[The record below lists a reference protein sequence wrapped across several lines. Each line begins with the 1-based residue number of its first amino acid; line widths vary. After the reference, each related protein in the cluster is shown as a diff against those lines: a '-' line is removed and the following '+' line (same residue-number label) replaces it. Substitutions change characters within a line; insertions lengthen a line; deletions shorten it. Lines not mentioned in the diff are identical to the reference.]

1 MRTRHVIAGANTV
14 AVTVV
19 VDLGSPSSARAS
31 EDSLALNG
39 TYIATSNGDW
49 AKTNDS
55 CHDEAT
61 VTSTW
66 TITSIC
72 SNPVDRTGQV
82 VSDQGWTAPILHNS
96 DAWIVDRDIP
106 NWERC
111 PGGTTAIGHQRYR
124 FWPVDATGYV
134 APGSPTLGGEERT
147 TGPSGAC
154 GVNKLLVIRMPF
166 RLDRVA

>member
-1 MRTRHVIAGANTV
+1 MRSRRVIASATVV
-14 AVTVV
+14 AVTVIV
-19 VDLGSPSSARAS
+19 GQSLTSSARAS
-31 EDSLALNG
+31 EDGLALNG
-39 TYIATSNGDW
+39 IYVATSNGDW

-55 CHDEAT
+55 YHDETT

-66 TITSIC
+66 TITSSC
-72 SNPVDRTGQV
+72 FNPVDCAGQV
-82 VSDQGWTAPILHNS
+82 VSDQGWTAPIVHNS
-96 DAWIVDRDIP
+96 DAWIVERDLLD
-106 NWERC
+106 WERC
-111 PGGTTAIGHQRYR
+111 PDGTAVAGHQRYR

-166 RLDRVA
+166 RLDKVG

>member
-1 MRTRHVIAGANTV
+1 M
-14 AVTVV
+14 
-19 VDLGSPSSARAS
+19 
-31 EDSLALNG
+31 
-39 TYIATSNGDW
+39 SNGDW
-49 AKTNDS
+49 AKTSDS
-55 CHDEAT
+55 YHDETT

-66 TITSIC
+66 TITSTC
-72 SNPVDRTGQV
+72 SNSVDCTGQV
-82 VSDQGWTAPILHNS
+82 VSDQGWTAPILHNT

-106 NWERC
+106 NWELC
-111 PGGTTAIGHQRYR
+111 AGGATATGHQRYR

-166 RLDRVA
+166 RLDKVA

>member
-1 MRTRHVIAGANTV
+1 MRTRHVIAGATAV
-14 AVTVV
+14 AVTVIV
-19 VDLGSPSSARAS
+19 GLGSPSSARAS
-31 EDSLALNG
+31 EDGLALNG

-55 CHDEAT
+55 YHDEAT

-66 TITSIC
+66 TITSTC
-72 SNPVDRTGQV
+72 SNPVDCTGQV

-96 DAWIVDRDIP
+96 DAWIVDRDLP

-111 PGGTTAIGHQRYR
+111 TGGTTATGHQRYR

-134 APGSPTLGGEERT
+134 APGSLTLGGEERT

-154 GVNKLLVIRMPF
+154 GVNKLLVVRMPF
-166 RLDRVA
+166 RLDKVA

>member
-1 MRTRHVIAGANTV
+1 MRARRVIAGATAVV
-14 AVTVV
+14 AMGI
-19 VDLGSPSSARAS
+19 GSLCGPSAARAS
-31 EDSLALNG
+31 EDGLALNG

-55 CHDEAT
+55 YHDETT

-66 TITSIC
+66 TITSTC
-72 SNPVDRTGQV
+72 SNTVDCTGQV
-82 VSDQGWTAPILHNS
+82 TSDQGWTAPILHNT
-96 DAWIVDRDIP
+96 DAWIVDRDLT

-111 PGGTTAIGHQRYR
+111 SDGTSASGHQRYR

-154 GVNKLLVIRMPF
+154 GINKVLVIRMPF
-166 RLDRVA
+166 RLDKVA

>member
-1 MRTRHVIAGANTV
+1 VIAGATAV
-14 AVTVV
+14 AVMVIAG
-19 VDLGSPSSARAS
+19 LGSPSSARAS
-31 EDSLALNG
+31 EDGLALNG

-55 CHDEAT
+55 YHDEGT

-66 TITSIC
+66 TITSTC
-72 SNPVDRTGQV
+72 SNPVDCTGQV
-82 VSDQGWTAPILHNS
+82 ITDQGWTAPIIHNS
-96 DAWIVDRDIP
+96 DAWIVDRDLP

-111 PGGTTAIGHQRYR
+111 PDGTTATGHQRYR

-147 TGPSGAC
+147 AGPSGAC
-154 GVNKLLVIRMPF
+154 GINKLLVIRMPF
-166 RLDRVA
+166 RLDKVA